1 MNKIVNLVHARLDLW
16 GTRLNIVAG
25 LVVAYMAANGATIE
39 KAINSVVPEAWRPI
53 ASLAVGVLC
62 YLVVNGAAKSD
73 AKKLGNG

>member
-1 MNKIVNLVHARLDLW
+1 VGHAAKYRRRPGRCLH
-16 GTRLNIVAG
+16 G
-25 LVVAYMAANGATIE
+25 ANGATIE